1 MNEAVRKVLS
11 DALPALK
18 DPRIGFVTVTGVR
31 TTKDLSQATVFVS
44 VLGDEEE
51 QARTLAGLQSAHG
64 VLQAQVAR
72 ELGTRRTPV
81 LTFEYDPAIERGV
94 RLTKIIDELAPPG
107 GTMSTQTDMQAVA
120 AALREQRPLRRHL
133 PRGARRRRARLPARD
148 GARPRA
154 SSARTS

>member
-31 TTKDLSQATVFVS
+31 TTKDLSQAT
-44 VLGDEEE
+44 
-51 QARTLAGLQSAHG
+51 LAGLQSAHG
-64 VLQAQVAR
+64 VLQTQVGR

-94 RLTKIIDELAPPG
+94 RLTKIIDELAPPEA
-107 GTMSTQTDMQAVA
+107 DVD
-120 AALREQRPLRRHL
+120 P
-133 PRGARRRRARLPARD
+133 D
-148 GARPRA
+148 
-154 SSARTS
+154 

>member
-11 DALPALK
+11 DALPTLK

-64 VLQAQVAR
+64 VLQTQVGR

-94 RLTKIIDELAPPG
+94 RLTKLIDELAPADSDVESG
-107 GTMSTQTDMQAVA
+107 
-120 AALREQRPLRRHL
+120 
-133 PRGARRRRARLPARD
+133 
-148 GARPRA
+148 
-154 SSARTS
+154 